1 MVSEIVNGEE
11 RLDADECGVGVEMIA
26 KINRRQR
33 GLPVMRVDDVGSEQI
48 TRNGQAG
55 HGEHGEAKMIVG
67 MSNARGGIDAGP
79 VEQRRAMN
87 KVERD
92 AALSGLIQVR
102 HETGTDWDPEIAV
115 SDGGRI
121 RIKVLAVVGN
131 HDGDLFA
138 TGRERR
144 R

>member
-1 MVSEIVNGEE
+1 
-11 RLDADECGVGVEMIA
+11 MIA

-55 HGEHGEAKMIVG
+55 HGEHGEANMVVRMID
-67 MSNARGGIDAGP
+67 ARGGIDTSA
-79 VEQRRAMN
+79 VEQRRAVN

-102 HETGTDWDPEIAV
+102 HETGTDWDPEIAI

-131 HDGDLFA
+131 HHGDVFA
-138 TGRERR
+138 ARRESRG
-144 R
+144 